1 MRTVCDLKDPAHAP
15 AWSGGSQEPLV
26 SPVVSLA
33 FVIPSVGVISLSFL
47 GAGVVLYMWD
57 ACGMPVCF
65 FTCLFSEFI
74 FSAAGEIFK
83 HFLIFFKVVAVF

>member
-1 MRTVCDLKDPAHAP
+1 M
-15 AWSGGSQEPLV
+15 
-26 SPVVSLA
+26 SPVVSLT

-57 ACGMPVCF
+57 ATVPVCF

-74 FSAAGEIFK
+74 FSAAGGIFK
-83 HFLIFFKVVAVF
+83 HFLFFFFKVVAVF